1 MERDLVLTAQE
12 MKAGGGGWEGRK
24 RLLGLARGT
33 ILTCVDQWFF
43 HTERSCMVHDMHLNF
58 L

>member
-1 MERDLVLTAQE
+1 

-43 HTERSCMVHDMHLNF
+43 HTERSCIVHDMHLNF